1 MCVSLL
7 SMSSA
12 PRGGRGRDAA
22 PQHRPPP
29 NRISLSHILRR
40 LKMCGWY
47 WGDLSSQQANDI
59 LKNAQDGSFILRDST
74 DACHLFTLSL
84 KANSLVISVRVA
96 FSRGQFKLD
105 SCHQEDCP
113 SFDSVVDLIDY
124 YLDDDPTHEFYVTV
138 PDIGEFPVTLKH
150 PIWKEVP
157 TLQHLCR
164 KSIVNCCK
172 VTGKLH
178 QLPLP
183 PHLIRYLL
191 EFAPEES
198 NSKEGA
204 PSIKNNNSHT
214 VEMTET

>member
-1 MCVSLL
+1 MCVAATLGL
-7 SMSSA
+7 MSAA
-12 PRGGRGRDAA
+12 PTGGRVSS
-22 PQHRPPP
+22 QVSRPPP

-59 LKNAQDGSFILRDST
+59 LKTAQDGSFIVRDSN

-84 KANSLVISVRVA
+84 KANNLVISVRVA

-113 SFDSVVDLIDY
+113 AFESVVDLIDY
-124 YLDDDPTHEFYVTV
+124 YLEDQRNKFYVTV
-138 PDIGEFPVTLKH
+138 PEVGEFPVSLKH

-164 KSIVNCCK
+164 KSIVGCTRTAEK
-172 VTGKLH
+172 IKT
-178 QLPLP
+178 LPLP
-183 PHLIRYLL
+183 QHLIRYLV
-191 EFAPEES
+191 EFAAEDTSSSASHENIS
-198 NSKEGA
+198 VNA
-204 PSIKNNNSHT
+204 DTDSIL
-214 VEMTET
+214 